1 MQIIDTDLFQA
12 IGFAVM
18 FLLMVTIAWMLA
30 EFRAMKE
37 EIKMR
42 LGINN
47 ETIKM
52 KLQAYE
58 RLTILAERIG
68 LRNLAAR
75 VLEPGDS
82 VLGFQAKLIE
92 NINEEY
98 DYNTSQQLYVNA
110 EIWSAIT
117 KLRDH
122 NIYVINQIAAPL
134 PPVENGKE
142 LARRIIEYSMNEK
155 AELNQ
160 IVLEAIRQETKKLMV

>member
-1 MQIIDTDLFQA
+1 MQIDTDLFQA
-12 IGFAVM
+12 IGFAIM
-18 FLLMVTIAWMLA
+18 FLLTVIIAWMLA
-30 EFRAMKE
+30 EFRGMKE
-37 EIKMR
+37 EIRQR

-47 ETIKM
+47 ETIRM

-58 RLTILAERIG
+58 RLTFLAERIG

-75 VLEPGDS
+75 ILEPGDT
-82 VLGFQAKLIE
+82 VIGFQSKLLE
-92 NINEEY
+92 SINGEY
-98 DYNTSQQLYVNA
+98 DYNTSQQLYVNP
-110 EIWSAIT
+110 EIWAAMT

-134 PPVENGKE
+134 PAVENGKE
-142 LARRIIEYSMNEK
+142 LARLIIEYSMNEK